1 MYKLALMFAS
11 LFFLAAVPA
20 EAAGPASDKW
30 LVTQLSGDA
39 RVVHP
44 GLQPMSLRVN
54 GELAPGDTLL
64 TGRSGRATLVRG
76 ADYIIVA
83 PGSELKLPAEP
94 QPTGFTRVV
103 QKLGTLLFKVKH
115 TGIPHFAVDTPML
128 AAVVKGTTFTV
139 IVDQQRSAV
148 QVIQG
153 AVQVSAID
161 GGMSRI
167 VEGGRTVFVDYA
179 HPKMLL
185 DADKPVPPAT
195 RPSSTSVRVSA
206 AGESPIAAISTLTGG
221 LVRADLANL
230 QPAAPVQLASTQI
243 AQAQPSVAVTGPT
256 PGTSPSA
263 TVPPGTQSVATP
275 PATAPVSAPIVAA
288 VTTPVAAAP
297 VVTTKIAPVTTPA
310 VAVVTAPSVT
320 VPSVTVPA
328 VTTPTVTVPAVT
340 TPTVTVP
347 SVTTPVVPISTP
359 TVTVPAVTTPTV
371 TVPTVTTPVV
381 PIGTPTV
388 TVPSISTPTLTIPSI
403 TTPIVP
409 ITTPTIVIPSIST
422 PTISI
427 PPLLKF

>member
-83 PGSELKLPAEP
+83 PGSELKLPTEP

-206 AGESPIAAISTLTGG
+206 AGESPIGAISTLTGG

-243 AQAQPSVAVTGPT
+243 AQAQPSVAVTGPA
-256 PGTSPSA
+256 PGASPSA

-275 PATAPVSAPIVAA
+275 PATAPASAPIVAA

-297 VVTTKIAPVTTPA
+297 VVTTIVAPVTTPA

-347 SVTTPVVPISTP
+347 SVTTPVVPVSTP

-381 PIGTPTV
+381 PISTPTV

>member
-76 ADYIIVA
+76 ADYIIIA

-206 AGESPIAAISTLTGG
+206 AGESPIGAISTLTGG

-275 PATAPVSAPIVAA
+275 PATAPASAPIVAA

-297 VVTTKIAPVTTPA
+297 VVTTIVAPVTTPA
-310 VAVVTAPSVT
+310 VTVVTAPSVT
-320 VPSVTVPA
+320 VPGVTVPA

-381 PIGTPTV
+381 PISTPTV